1 MAVLQTDTISLI
13 SRLKKSP
20 FPIKLVHRVSNKT
33 NINFWKIPDLNV
45 NVFNIKQS
53 KIDPRL
59 LLAKNNRD
67 KRFVKN
73 SI

>member
-1 MAVLQTDTISLI
+1 M
-13 SRLKKSP
+13 K
-20 FPIKLVHRVSNKT
+20 FVHRVSNKT
-33 NINFWKIPDLNV
+33 NISFLKIPDLNV

-53 KIDPRL
+53 QIDARL

-67 KRFVKN
+67 KRFVKD